1 MKVAIKALVLLAI
14 VAYLVWVVTRYARPV
29 EKQVCTD
36 VRVCLTD
43 SALTEVV
50 TSDYV
55 LAILDRHHISPR
67 GMSLSSVSLPRLDS
81 LLSADPYVGQASCH
95 FTTAGVLCLDVT
107 PRRPV
112 LHVIQD
118 DGDDYYVADNGDVM
132 PSHLAERGLCLA
144 TGHLRRAFARKNLL
158 PLARYIHDD
167 EFWNAQIE
175 QIYVTADGE
184 VELSPRVGHHVVRLG
199 RVEGYQDKLRRLRFF
214 YAHGMP
220 KVGWNKYKVI
230 NLAYEGQ
237 IVCTK

>member
-1 MKVAIKALVLLAI
+1 MKVVFKALLLLAI
-14 VAYLVWVVTRYARPV
+14 AVYLVWVVVHYARPV

-36 VRVCLTD
+36 VRVCITD

-50 TSDYV
+50 TPDYV
-55 LAILDRHHISPR
+55 LAILDCQHISPR
-67 GMSLSSVSLPRLDS
+67 GMCLSSVNLPRLDS
-81 LLSADPYVGQASCH
+81 LFCADPYISLASCH
-95 FTTAGVLCLDVT
+95 FTTAGVLCIDVS

-132 PSHLAERGLCLA
+132 PSHLAEQGLCLA
-144 TGHLRRAFARKNLL
+144 SGHLRRAFVRKTLL
-158 PLARYIHDD
+158 PLACYIHDD

-175 QIYVTADGE
+175 QIYVTADGM

-230 NLAYEGQ
+230 DLAYDGQ